1 MKTLFEE
8 EFLLCKFDE
17 ENKILYHIWLD
28 KVKGDLF
35 RNSLLRV
42 LNYYKNLKTEHPI
55 LHWLGDTRNLSV
67 LPLDDQKWMDETWN
81 ELLFVDAG
89 VKTHAV
95 IIGNDAFAK
104 YAMDKFKNTMNQKYE
119 SQNIAL
125 ETFKDEAAAYS
136 WFKNFNNSIPS
147 A

>member
-28 KVKGDLF
+28 KVKGELF

-42 LNYYKNLKTEHPI
+42 LNYYKNLK
-55 LHWLGDTRNLSV
+55 TRNLSV